1 MLKLSK
7 KKINLLI
14 TGGSGFLGKSILKKI
29 DTNKFNITL
38 ISRKKIKGF
47 KCLIVRDI
55 FDLSIK
61 YYLKILK
68 KNQIILH
75 LAWFT
80 KPGHY
85 FNSLENFH
93 CLDGSIRL
101 ATACKIKKV
110 KRFIGIGTCLEYANK
125 NNNNKKLNTKDRT
138 MPNSIYTGSKI
149 SFYNYCKDLFDKS
162 KINFLWCRL
171 FYLYGTGEPKEKLF
185 SYVLSRITKNKLA
198 KLSMATQIKDF
209 INVDEASNQII
220 KIINNDN
227 YSGVLN
233 ICSGVGMSVKEF
245 ITKLAKSI
253 NKEKFLR
260 FNKKKLNSVDPN
272 FVVGIKSIK

>member
-47 KCLIVRDI
+47 KCLIVSDI
-55 FDLSIK
+55 FDLSVK

-85 FNSLENFH
+85 LNSLENFH

-101 ATACKIKKV
+101 ATACKIKKI
-110 KRFIGIGTCLEYANK
+110 KKFIGIGTCLEYVNK
-125 NNNNKKLNTKDRT
+125 NDKKLNPKDRT
-138 MPNSIYTGSKI
+138 MANSIYTGSKI

-162 KINFLWCRL
+162 KINFAWCRL
-171 FYLYGTGEPKEKLF
+171 FYLYGIGEPKEKLF
-185 SYVLSRITKNKLA
+185 SYVLSRISRNKLA
-198 KLSMATQIKDF
+198 KLSKATQIKDF

-227 YSGVLN
+227 YYGDLN
-233 ICSGVGMSVKEF
+233 ICSGIGISVRKF
-245 ITKLAKSI
+245 IMQLAKSI
-253 NKEKFLR
+253 KKEKFLS
-260 FNKKKLNSVDPN
+260 FGKKKLNSVDPN
-272 FVVGIKSIK
+272 FIVGIKSIK